1 MSRQPPRDGARLTD
15 ADLNRVRDAERR
27 RAVAQAQLAERE
39 SQLAALQER
48 VRSAEQRS
56 LDTVADLRAQ
66 LRDSQAR
73 RAAAERAC
81 ESAVARSVQA
91 QSELAEA
98 QEGHRAR
105 EAALRQAAG
114 EIEARVAAA
123 EQERDAALAQVAGD
137 RARLLAQIAGLEQ
150 LVSTLSLALASTRDD
165 VDRAERSRAWR
176 IGHGMSRAAA
186 RVALRPDKTAG
197 ALASALRR
205 IEEVQQA
212 TRALPAA
219 QSPLPVV
226 IAPTLVHDEPV
237 ELAASDLA
245 E

>member
-1 MSRQPPRDGARLTD
+1 VSRQPPTDGARLTD

-27 RAVAQAQLAERE
+27 RAVAQAQLGERE

-123 EQERDAALAQVAGD
+123 ERDAALAQVAGD

-176 IGHGMSRAAA
+176 IGHGMMRAAA

-197 ALASALRR
+197 ALISALRR

-212 TRALPAA
+212 MRALPAA